1 MRLLITDTCFQRRKI
16 LRLYTKN
23 DTIMTDRF
31 KNKYR
36 IPTTRARWHDYSGG
50 SYFVTICTQDR
61 EPYFGHIVDGQITH
75 TDLGLSANDCLQAIP
90 SHFPDAEI
98 PVWIV
103 MPNHIHAIIIINA
116 PAPHVETQNLA
127 SHIRQTTD
135 PVETQNLASHKPKM
149 NHPDTQNLASQIRQ
163 NINHPETQ
171 NFASLQGET
180 LQKFGPQSRNLA
192 SIVRGF
198 KIGVTKYANE
208 HNLSFAWQPRFHDHI
223 IRNQY
228 EMNRIGDYIINNIA
242 RWKEDCYNQN
252 ANTEITI
259 LPEEEY
265 IQYF

>member
-1 MRLLITDTCFQRRKI
+1 
-16 LRLYTKN
+16 
-23 DTIMTDRF
+23 MTDRF

-36 IPTTRARWHDYSGG
+36 IPTARATWHDYSGG
-50 SYFVTICTQDR
+50 SYFVTICTQHR
-61 EPYFGHIVDGQITH
+61 EPYFGHIADGQMAY
-75 TDLGLSANDCLQAIP
+75 TDLGLAANDCLQAIP

-103 MPNHIHAIIIINA
+103 MPNYIHAIIIINA
-116 PAPHVETQNLA
+116 PAPPVETQNLA
-127 SHIRQTTD
+127 SHIRQTIN

-149 NHPDTQNLASQIRQ
+149 NHPDMQNHASQIRQ
-163 NINHPETQ
+163 ITNHSETQ
-171 NFASLQGET
+171 NFASLQGRT

-198 KIGVTKYANE
+198 KIGVTKYANDKSI
-208 HNLSFAWQPRFHDHI
+208 SFAWQPRFHDHI
-223 IRNQY
+223 IRNQD
-228 EMNRIGDYIINNIA
+228 EKNRIADYINNNVA

-252 ANTEITI
+252 TNIETAI